1 MKCVRVLLPTCVHA
15 EVANRFLN
23 MKSHPFP
30 SSTPC
35 RRPRKWSG
43 RGRQGGFTILE
54 SLVAALLFVVG
65 MLSLVTALA
74 RTTNYNND
82 AQFRAIAAQEAA
94 RLLNEMW
101 GLAADGATQAQVTAA
116 LAGFQYQDAAGAVPP
131 ACNFAGGQT
140 AATLHPLVTAWVNR
154 QTNPPAGTVAPLPGV
169 TAAMQ
174 QIVVGPNNA
183 VTVTLCWQGPKD
195 EVPRQYVQTGFINL

>member
-1 MKCVRVLLPTCVHA
+1 MLNLNQRTLLYS
-15 EVANRFLN
+15 N

-30 SSTPC
+30 STHPC
-35 RRPRKWSG
+35 RRQRSLPR
-43 RGRQGGFTILE
+43 RGRQGGFTIIE
-54 SLVAALLFVVG
+54 SLVAALLFVLGV
-65 MLSLVTALA
+65 LSLVTALA

-82 AQFRAIAAQEAA
+82 AQFRAIAAQEAT

-101 GLAADGATQAQVTAA
+101 GLTAGGATPADVATA
-116 LAGFQYQDAAGAVPP
+116 LAGFQYQDAAGAVLP

-140 AATLHPLVTAWVNR
+140 ATALNPLVTAWVDR
-154 QTNPPAGTVAPLPGV
+154 LTSPPAGTVAPLPGV